1 MLVYCIS
8 CGLDEPL
15 FVSRVSPR
23 DQAKPFMFRYYVLI
37 LAFAFALAKPAVAQ
51 ELDCR
56 VTVNYAALTGT
67 EYAFLSELSDQLEIY
82 LNQRSWTEDRFD
94 DRERIE
100 CSFAV
105 AILEAEGLDRFNARL
120 TINSQRPI
128 WGVPNRT
135 QVLQVQDNAWSF
147 TYNRG
152 QPLVFDIN
160 RFDELTSVVNYYAF
174 LILGY
179 DYDTF
184 SEMGG
189 TAFFEQAR
197 RITEM
202 AQGQGAI
209 DWQSI
214 GEDQS
219 RASLIRQILD
229 PRYER
234 LRRAYF
240 LYHHEGLDHFTTAW
254 ERAWESAA
262 EAIEIVSEIY
272 AESSRRYVLDVF
284 FAAKYNEIP
293 ELFADYP
300 NRTSI
305 YSLLVNMDPG
315 RSGSYDRLTR

>member
-1 MLVYCIS
+1 MLRH
-8 CGLDEPL
+8 L
-15 FVSRVSPR
+15 F
-23 DQAKPFMFRYYVLI
+23 FLLI
-37 LAFAFALAKPAVAQ
+37 ITIAVAGPATAQ

-56 VTVNYAALTGT
+56 VTVNYGALTGT
-67 EYAFLSELSDQLEIY
+67 EYAFLAELTDQLEIY
-82 LNQRSWTEDRFD
+82 LNQRSWTNDRFD
-94 DRERIE
+94 DRERID

-105 AILEAEGLDRFNARL
+105 VILEAEGLDRFNARL
-120 TINSQRPI
+120 TVSSQRPI

-135 QVLQVQDNAWSF
+135 QVIQVQDNAWTF

-160 RFDELTSVVNYYAF
+160 RFDELTSVVNFYAF

-189 TAFFEQAR
+189 TELFEQAR
-197 RITEM
+197 RITEI
-202 AQGQGAI
+202 AQGQGAQ

-229 PRYER
+229 PRFER
-234 LRRAYF
+234 LRQAYF
-240 LYHHEGLDHFTTAW
+240 HYHFGGLDHFTTSYEQAW
-254 ERAWESAA
+254 ENAA
-262 EAIEIVSEIY
+262 TAIELVSEIY
-272 AESSRRYVLDVF
+272 SETSRRYVLDVF

-293 ELFADYP
+293 ELFAEYP
-300 NRTSI
+300 QRTGI
-305 YSLLVNMDPG
+305 YSMLVNMDPG